1 MFTLACSQR
10 CDLAAFYASFAE
22 GGRPMRWVK
31 FEARRGY
38 APVRWLGKQH
48 MTQSHATQGMRECS
62 QRRDVSR
69 QKAAWSHCVRN
80 AIHAAAALRTRILAG
95 KRPHRLV
102 VRTSRRGRDNP
113 GSTPGVDIS
122 CVAASV
128 RRPAAVF
135 RVGGARPRVGN
146 RQGPTHRCRVATR
159 QHVHGGRALS
169 AHHRRYVKR
178 VAQCHA

>member
-1 MFTLACSQR
+1 
-10 CDLAAFYASFAE
+10 
-22 GGRPMRWVK
+22 MRWVK

-62 QRRDVSR
+62 QRRDFSR

-80 AIHAAAALRTRILAG
+80 AIHAAAELRTRILAG

-122 CVAASV
+122 VVFWRSCAAAAAATNDP
-128 RRPAAVF
+128 RPWLTPMA
-135 RVGGARPRVGN
+135 GN
-146 RQGPTHRCRVATR
+146 RRGRTPDGGTVASGGHDATLLTLR
-159 QHVHGGRALS
+159 LRSRNNGYGIGRA
-169 AHHRRYVKR
+169 
-178 VAQCHA
+178 Q